1 MRLIIRRQEET
12 MKKLIVV
19 VALLLAG
26 CQAGPQVVMP
36 DPRGA
41 IAESVAK
48 CATAIQHIASTGQ
61 GDAASKVAAVGAIER
76 MCGGGG
82 ASMQFAM
89 HQPAQQQPQTLGQTL
104 WTAALQTAD
113 IFLRGYGIRASRDVS
128 INAANNATATA
139 IAGYSAFGNIAS
151 AGFNSNAAI
160 ASYIQAPQAN
170 VTTTNTTTTNTTNNT
185 TLSGYGVIGAGTYIG
200 PVARNCNGGS
210 AGDGGNAS
218 GANPGAPGGMG
229 GGSNGGSC

>member
-1 MRLIIRRQEET
+1 MNKFI
-12 MKKLIVV
+12 
-19 VALLLAG
+19 LLLPLFLLA
-26 CQAGPQVVMP
+26 CQAGPQVITA
-36 DPRGA
+36 DPREA
-41 IAESVAK
+41 IATAVAT
-48 CATAIQHIASTGQ
+48 CATAIERIASTGS

-76 MCGGGG
+76 MCGSGG

-89 HQPAQQQPQTLGQTL
+89 QPPVQQQPQTLGQTL
-104 WTAALQTAD
+104 WIAALQTAD

-139 IAGYSAFGNIAS
+139 IAGYSAFGNIAN

-160 ASYIQAPQAN
+160 ASYIQAPQPN
-170 VTTTNTTTTNTTNNT
+170 VTNTTTTNTTNNT

-229 GGSNGGSC
+229 GGANGGSC